1 MSEKRATPTCWIV
14 GAPSPSD
21 FYLYYH
27 SSQINKGV
35 IGNPPSFSNPKVDEL
50 IDKVLASTD
59 RAALEKMWQ
68 EAETLASESVPF
80 LYISRPQNCYLVN
93 EHLVIPPLG
102 KVPVKNQGLSIM
114 ENLNLWSWAD

>member
-1 MSEKRATPTCWIV
+1 MITDSR
-14 GAPSPSD
+14 
-21 FYLYYH
+21 
-27 SSQINKGV
+27 
-35 IGNPPSFSNPKVDEL
+35 PPSFSNPKVDEL
-50 IDKVLASTD
+50 IDKALASTD